1 MLAEQLEQTRVAD
14 TMHEGVL
21 ACPPE
26 TPLRTVAR
34 MMAHHRVHSLVVLG
48 DPKRYQDERLWGIVS
63 DLDLVRALGP
73 DIATR
78 TAGDIARSPLVTTG
92 PDEPVG
98 HAVELMAEHG
108 VSHVVVVDPASR
120 QPVGIL
126 STLDVAQLVG
136 LGAQLARPR

>member
-1 MLAEQLEQTRVAD
+1 MLAEEFEHARVAD
-14 TMHEGVL
+14 AMHAGVL

-73 DIATR
+73 GMAEK
-78 TAGDIARSPLVTTG
+78 TAGDIASSPLVTTA
-92 PDEPVG
+92 PDELLG
-98 HAVELMAEHG
+98 TAVSLMAQHG
-108 VSHVVVVDPASR
+108 VSHVVVVDPASDH
-120 QPVGIL
+120 PVGIV
-126 STLDVAQLVG
+126 STLDVASLVG
-136 LGAQLARPR
+136 LGEQLSRTR